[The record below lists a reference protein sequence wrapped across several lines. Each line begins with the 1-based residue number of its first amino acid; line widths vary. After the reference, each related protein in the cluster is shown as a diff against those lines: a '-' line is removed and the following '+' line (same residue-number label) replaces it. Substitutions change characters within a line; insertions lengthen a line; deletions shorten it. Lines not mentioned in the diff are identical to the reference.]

1 MTENRKKHALVEE
14 LNDYVGGSVG
24 EMVDDERKYFENE
37 ERDKLKVPPYSK
49 VKRRPRDYENE
60 HKIVLEYKQRELD
73 SKTQS
78 ANTFN
83 NSPGM
88 SHM

>member
-37 ERDKLKVPPYSK
+37 ERDKLKVP
-49 VKRRPRDYENE
+49 
-60 HKIVLEYKQRELD
+60 LL
-73 SKTQS
+73 
-78 ANTFN
+78 
-83 NSPGM
+83 
-88 SHM
+88 